1 MRRKEKQIKEFADI
15 EAVLESARVCRIA
28 MVDKDFPYI
37 VPINFGYKDG
47 ALFLHSAPEGRKI
60 DLIKNNPK
68 VCFEVDELIS
78 LKKAKLACEWGAQ
91 YKSVIGT
98 GIAGFIDDAAQ
109 KKKALDIIMS
119 QYSGRS
125 FEYSEETL
133 AKTAIIKID
142 IEEMAGKQA

>member
-1 MRRKEKQIKEFADI
+1 MRRNEKQLTDMKQI
-15 EAVLESARVCRIA
+15 EAVLKSVRVCRIA

-37 VPINFGYKDG
+37 VPMNFGYKDR
-47 ALFLHSAPEGRKI
+47 ALFLHSASEGRKI
-60 DLIKNNPK
+60 DLIKNNPR
-68 VCFEVDELIS
+68 VCFEVDELIT
-78 LKKAKLACEWGAQ
+78 LKKAKIACEWGAE

-119 QYSGRS
+119 QYSGS
-125 FEYSEETL
+125 FFEYSEETL

-142 IEEMAGKQA
+142 IEEMTGKQA